1 MVLLASGMQCKVL
14 AGFQF
19 SAGGL
24 VRLPKFEVKMNR
36 DDSNR
41 KPVLAPEDV
50 RIATMYGRLYCL
62 QTDRAARQLRMYRF
76 YRDAVV
82 PQPALPLYS
91 PEVGIDRAFLH
102 KGSCLIII
110 RRVRTRHVF
119 SLARYSVWFLVPRAL
134 KMEAKTE
141 AGCWEVTN
149 FPQYLRCRCLSPS
162 LLLVCWIKFPAAD
175 PFATPLTSRAL
186 AMIRNIEVVLKDLK
200 ARPVLRS
207 APHLSSLRRWILNL
221 RRTVYED
228 LGSVPA
234 CGLTF

>member
-82 PQPALPLYS
+82 PQPSLPLYS
-91 PEVGIDRAFLH
+91 PEVGIERAVLQ
-102 KGSCLIII
+102 KGSCLIDS
-110 RRVRTRHVF
+110 RRKRVRTRHVF
-119 SLARYSVWFLVPRAL
+119 R
-134 KMEAKTE
+134 
-141 AGCWEVTN
+141 
-149 FPQYLRCRCLSPS
+149 
-162 LLLVCWIKFPAAD
+162 
-175 PFATPLTSRAL
+175 
-186 AMIRNIEVVLKDLK
+186 
-200 ARPVLRS
+200 
-207 APHLSSLRRWILNL
+207 
-221 RRTVYED
+221 
-228 LGSVPA
+228 
-234 CGLTF
+234 